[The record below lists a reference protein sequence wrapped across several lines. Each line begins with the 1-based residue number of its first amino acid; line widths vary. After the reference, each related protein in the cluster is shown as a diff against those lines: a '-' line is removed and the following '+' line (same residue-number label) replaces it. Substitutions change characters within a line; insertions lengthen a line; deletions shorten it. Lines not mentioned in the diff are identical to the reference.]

1 MKQISIFIENEKGKL
16 AAVTSLL
23 AKNGID
29 LRALSI
35 ADTADYGILRI
46 IADDV
51 EKAKNLLSE
60 SGYLTRINDVIG
72 VKIEDKVGSLSRIIT
87 ALSIADIAVEYTY
100 AFTSPTEGQAFMV
113 FRVNDNA
120 RAISALAAA
129 GITAAI

>member
-129 GITAAI
+129 GITAVI